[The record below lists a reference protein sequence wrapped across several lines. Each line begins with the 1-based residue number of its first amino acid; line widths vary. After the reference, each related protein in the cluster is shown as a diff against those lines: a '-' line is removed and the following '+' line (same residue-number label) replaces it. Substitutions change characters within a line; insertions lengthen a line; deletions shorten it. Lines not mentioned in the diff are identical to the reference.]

1 MGGRSMNDCMVDC
14 MVVGMVDGKIDG
26 KIDTA
31 RHSTLRQATSLGGD
45 FS

>member
-1 MGGRSMNDCMVDC
+1 MGGRSINDCMIDV
-14 MVVGMVDGKIDG
+14 MIDG

-31 RHSTLRQATSLGGD
+31 RHGALRQATSLGGD

>member
-1 MGGRSMNDCMVDC
+1 MGGRSMNDCM
-14 MVVGMVDGKIDG
+14 IDG

-31 RHSTLRQATSLGGD
+31 RHGALRQATSLGGD

>member
-1 MGGRSMNDCMVDC
+1 MGGRSMNDCMID
-14 MVVGMVDGKIDG
+14 GMVDG